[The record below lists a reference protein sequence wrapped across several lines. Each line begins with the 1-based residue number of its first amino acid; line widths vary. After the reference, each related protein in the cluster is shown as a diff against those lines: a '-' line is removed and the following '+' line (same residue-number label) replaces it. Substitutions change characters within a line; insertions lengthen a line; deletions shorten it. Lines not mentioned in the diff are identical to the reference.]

1 MCIFC
6 KIINHEIPSAVVYED
21 EQCLAILDIS
31 QVTKGHTLVMPK
43 KHYANLLEC
52 DEDTAAHLMK
62 VTKKLA
68 AQIKERTGAEG
79 VNILNNNGV
88 VAGQTVEHL
97 HIHIIPRY
105 SDQDSFVCEFRESE
119 KQDLDQVL
127 ALIR

>member
-6 KIINHEIPSAVVYED
+6 KIINHEIPSSVVYED

-43 KHYANLLEC
+43 QHFDNLLEC
-52 DEDTAAHLMK
+52 DDETAAHLIK

-68 AQIKERTGAEG
+68 KQIRERTGAEG
-79 VNILNNNGV
+79 VNILNNNGE
-88 VAGQTVEHL
+88 VAGQTVNHL

-105 SDQDSFVCEFRESE
+105 SDKDSFVCEFKDSE
-119 KQDLDQVL
+119 KQDLDAVL
-127 ALIR
+127 KHIK